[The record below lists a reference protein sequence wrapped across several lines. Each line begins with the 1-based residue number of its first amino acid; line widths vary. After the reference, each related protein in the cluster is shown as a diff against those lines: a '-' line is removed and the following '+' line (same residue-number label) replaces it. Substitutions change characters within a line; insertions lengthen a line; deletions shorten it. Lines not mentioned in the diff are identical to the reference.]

1 MTASPPQ
8 DDDAHAVAGQGS
20 DDRRPVLSQELM
32 VRLRGYGS
40 LETLAAGDLLYQ
52 PGDDRYDLI
61 VIESGRV
68 DLLCDAVPGVFAA
81 GDVRL
86 GSMKRVAAA
95 MGEGAAAVASV
106 HAKLA
111 LPDAG

>member
-1 MTASPPQ
+1 
-8 DDDAHAVAGQGS
+8 
-20 DDRRPVLSQELM
+20 M

-68 DLLCDAVPGVFAA
+68 DLLCD
-81 GDVRL
+81 DI
-86 GSMKRVAAA
+86 S
-95 MGEGAAAVASV
+95 
-106 HAKLA
+106 
-111 LPDAG
+111 D